1 MPLTYDILWESS
13 WAANATNNT
22 VTFVVVVHNANYT
35 FTQATET
42 DQNKV
47 YFTDAASG
55 LPIRGST
62 LNIFPFG
69 PMVLDEIRMIEQINA
84 WEVKC
89 AMVYRK
95 SLTGYSG
102 GPTRITRITVENAEF
117 ILPVIQQTVVGGI
130 TVFEQFDRKHTR
142 PRDRR
147 THTVF
152 LSGITVDAFRL
163 AVAQNRGKVYVFSG
177 EPYLFIGASATFD
190 GYGFIRA
197 EYEFIGSGYVREFA
211 ANSVLA
217 NAVALPALMPFEE
230 YVVNWQGQT
239 SSADPPVITKATAA
253 QLYEPGGPLP
263 GIP

>member
-102 GPTRITRITVENAEF
+102 GPRRLARISTRSEPFT
-117 ILPVIQQTVVGGI
+117 LPVIQKTEIGGVVA
-130 TVFEQFDRKHTR
+130 FEQFDRLHKR
-142 PRDRR
+142 PSDIR
-147 THTVF
+147 TQTVF
-152 LSGITVDAFRL
+152 LSGVTEGQFR
-163 AVAQNRGKVYVFSG
+163 AAIAANRGKGYVFDG
-177 EPYLFIGASATFD
+177 EPYLLDGASATFD

-197 EYEFIGSGYVREFA
+197 EYQFVGSGYVREFA